1 MEGRAVSGQGLL
13 RSARWR
19 GRLSQREL
27 ALRAG
32 DHQPTIAAIEAGRRD
47 VRVGHLERLVARAGC
62 RLSLIP
68 TTAAPVAEVA
78 AEISAWLANG
88 DADSAWRAFIGA
100 NDELA
105 AAPADVRVALC
116 VCEPTPTRDPRF
128 DAALAALVAHHL
140 GGSGLPVPAWVD
152 DSSRFL
158 AEPWYPD
165 AFGPR
170 EPDLDIPAAFR
181 RHGVLIA
188 ATELESV

>member
-1 MEGRAVSGQGLL
+1 MSGQVLL

-19 GRLSQREL
+19 AGLSQREL
-27 ALRAG
+27 AQRAR

-78 AEISAWLANG
+78 AGIAQWLAGG
-88 DADSAWRAFIGA
+88 DVDSAWRAVIQA
-100 NDELA
+100 NDDLA
-105 AAPADVRVALC
+105 KAPADVRVALC
-116 VCEPTPTRDPRF
+116 VCEPTPTGDPRF
-128 DAALAALVAHHL
+128 DAALAALVSHHL
-140 GGSGLPVPAWVD
+140 GGAGLPVPAWVD
-152 DSSRFL
+152 GASRFL

-165 AFGPR
+165 QLGPR
-170 EPDLDIPAAFR
+170 GPDLDVPAAFN

>member
-1 MEGRAVSGQGLL
+1 VSGRVLL

-19 GRLSQREL
+19 CGLSQREL

-68 TTAAPVAEVA
+68 TTAPPVAEA
-78 AEISAWLANG
+78 AAGIAEFLAGG
-88 DADSAWRAFIGA
+88 DVDSAWRAFIQA
-100 NDELA
+100 NDDLT

-116 VCEPTPTRDPRF
+116 VCEPTPTGDPRF
-128 DAALAALVAHHL
+128 DASLAALVSHQL
-140 GGSGLPVPAWVD
+140 GSAGLPVPAWVD

-165 AFGPR
+165 VLGPR
-170 EPDLDIPAAFR
+170 GAHLDVPAAFA

-188 ATELESV
+188 ASELESA

>member
-1 MEGRAVSGQGLL
+1 MSGQVLL
-13 RSARWR
+13 RSARWC
-19 GRLSQREL
+19 GGLSQREL

-47 VRVGHLERLVARAGC
+47 VRVGHPERLVARAGC

-78 AEISAWLANG
+78 AGIAEWLATG
-88 DADSAWRAFIGA
+88 DVDSAWRAFIQA
-100 NDELA
+100 NDDLA

-116 VCEPTPTRDPRF
+116 VCQPTPTGDPRF
-128 DAALAALVAHHL
+128 DAALAALVDHHL
-140 GGSGLPVPAWVD
+140 SGAGLPVPAWVD

-158 AEPWYPD
+158 AEPWSPD
-165 AFGPR
+165 MFGPR
-170 EPDLDIPAAFR
+170 GPDLDVPEAFA

-188 ATELESV
+188 ASELEGV

>member
-1 MEGRAVSGQGLL
+1 MSGQVLL
-13 RSARWR
+13 RSARWC
-19 GRLSQREL
+19 GGLSQREL

-78 AEISAWLANG
+78 AGGAEWLATG
-88 DADSAWRAFIGA
+88 DVDSAWRAFIQA
-100 NDELA
+100 NDDLA
-105 AAPADVRVALC
+105 AALADVRVALC
-116 VCEPTPTRDPRF
+116 VCQPTPTGDPRF

-140 GGSGLPVPAWVD
+140 SDAGLPVPAWVD

-158 AEPWYPD
+158 AEPWSPD
-165 AFGPR
+165 MFGPR
-170 EPDLDIPAAFR
+170 GPDLDVPEAFA

-188 ATELESV
+188 ASELEGV